1 MKQKLEKDDKE
12 NKDTINKLN
21 DEVTQYKVSL
31 ANISFENEEKMN
43 ELKVKIRKLTTKL
56 ESMGVKS
63 KK

>member
-12 NKDTINKLN
+12 NKDTFNKLN
-21 DEVTQYKVSL
+21 DEITQYKVSL